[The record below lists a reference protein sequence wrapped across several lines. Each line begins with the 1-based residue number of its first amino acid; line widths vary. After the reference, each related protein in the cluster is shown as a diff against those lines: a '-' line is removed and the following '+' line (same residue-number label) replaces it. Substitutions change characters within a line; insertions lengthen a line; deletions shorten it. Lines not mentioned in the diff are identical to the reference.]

1 MGKAPNMT
9 HLPLAIAA
17 FLLSNSDKVRRGE
30 SLLQE
35 NIETSN
41 ADGTWNATNFPS
53 DGSRG
58 VRVIFSP
65 SEKDLVIKRNKVA
78 GLAARANE
86 LRPKANARP
95 KETDPKPVAEQL
107 RKDAAA
113 ALAELKKVEMEMD
126 VLNEEIKNV
135 GSSQTFT
142 LPFHE
147 GPYVIVQSQDA
158 EQFTEIPVAPVI
170 EKKQQAN

>member
-1 MGKAPNMT
+1 MGKTASLT

-30 SLLQE
+30 SLMQE

-78 GLAARANE
+78 ALLARTNE
-86 LRPKANARP
+86 LRPKAHNRP
-95 KETDPKPVAEQL
+95 KETDPKPVAEGI

-113 ALAELKKVEMEMD
+113 ALAELKKAEMEMD
-126 VLNEEIKNV
+126 VLNEEIK
-135 GSSQTFT
+135 GAGESQTFT
-142 LPFHE
+142 IPFAE
-147 GPYVIVQSQDA
+147 GPYIEVSEVPA
-158 EQFTEIPVAPVI
+158 EAP
-170 EKKQQAN
+170 KKQQVN

>member
-1 MGKAPNMT
+1 MGKTANLT
-9 HLPLAIAA
+9 NLPLAIAA
-17 FLLSNSDKVRRGE
+17 FLLSSSDRVRRGE

-65 SEKDLVIKRNKVA
+65 SEKDLIIKRNKVA

-95 KETDPKPVAEQL
+95 KETDPKPVAEGI
-107 RKDAAA
+107 RKDATT
-113 ALAELKKVEMEMD
+113 ALADLKKVEMEMD
-126 VLNEEIKNV
+126 VLNEEIKNA
-135 GSSQTFT
+135 GSSQSFT
-142 LPFHE
+142 LPFVE
-147 GPYVIVQSQDA
+147 GPYVEVGLDLPEVEDRSQ
-158 EQFTEIPVAPVI
+158 V
-170 EKKQQAN
+170 K

>member
-30 SLLQE
+30 SLMQE

-65 SEKDLVIKRNKVA
+65 NEQDLTIKRNKVA
-78 GLAARANE
+78 ALAARANE
-86 LRPKANARP
+86 LRPVANNRP
-95 KETDPKPVAEQL
+95 KESDPKPVAEGIK
-107 RKDAAA
+107 KDAAA
-113 ALAELKKVEMEMD
+113 ALTELKKVEMEMD
-126 VLNEEIKNV
+126 VLNEELKN
-135 GSSQTFT
+135 GGEAQSYT

-147 GPYVIVQSQDA
+147 GPYVIVQDPA
-158 EQFTEIPVAPVI
+158 AVEP

>member
-1 MGKAPNMT
+1 MT
-9 HLPLAIAA
+9 QLPLAIAA
-17 FLLSNSDKVRRGE
+17 LLLSSSDRVRRGE

-65 SEKDLVIKRNKVA
+65 SEKDLIIKRNKVA

-86 LRPKANARP
+86 LRPKAHARP

-107 RKDAAA
+107 RKDATA
-113 ALAELKKVEMEMD
+113 ALAELKKAEMEID
-126 VLNEEIKNV
+126 VLNEEIEAV
-135 GSSQTFT
+135 GSSQIFT
-142 LPFHE
+142 LPFVD
-147 GPYVIVQSQDA
+147 GPYVEVGLDLPEVAAA
-158 EQFTEIPVAPVI
+158 EP
-170 EKKQQAN
+170 EKKQQVK